1 MTFDEVLPTLLRV
14 CETWPH
20 AATLQQVAVVRD
32 LRGLIRLAV
41 DPTEGGAEHV
51 PALGALLVAAL
62 GPWFT
67 GEILSTRNGSTP
79 LRGVAQK
86 VLKQA
91 PVWEAPRYTDVLGGE
106 VPAAPGRWRL
116 WERRVG
122 KQPWLEDGAAE
133 PWALDADQPAVVTF
147 YSFKGGVGRTTTL
160 AACAL
165 FAARA
170 QEKVVVIDLDLE
182 APGLAAMFG
191 AEVEQGVVDLL
202 VDQVATGAVDL
213 SRAVKRPEGLP
224 AELAD
229 FIQVIPAG
237 KLGPG
242 YLEKLSRLDFA
253 GSAMDPAGTQI
264 PARDA
269 LLALLQRVRDE
280 LRPTWILL
288 DARAGLHDLAGLSLH
303 GLAHVDVLFSRSN
316 RQGLAGLDLV
326 LQVIAKRVRD
336 AASRMV
342 LVHAMAPAGFAEA
355 DGERAQ
361 MATATFKSFTRH
373 GLYPDPARAP
383 ALEAEDADHR
393 PWSIHRVERIERNDE
408 LDVVM
413 PHLAAPDYRAVWERI
428 RLLAPVSGGGG
439 E

>member
-14 CETWPH
+14 CETWTH
-20 AATLQQVAVVRD
+20 AAALQRVAVVRD
-32 LRGLIRLAV
+32 LRGLVRLAV
-41 DPTEGGAEHV
+41 ESTASGAD
-51 PALGALLVAAL
+51 LDGLRSLLTDAL

-67 GEILSTRNGSTP
+67 GEILSTQTGSQA
-79 LRGVAQK
+79 LRGVARR
-86 VLKQA
+86 VLDLA
-91 PVWEAPRYTDVLGGE
+91 PVWDAPRYVDNEGVE
-106 VPAAPGRWRL
+106 KPAAAGRWHL

-133 PWALDADQPAVVTF
+133 PWTLDTDQPAVVTF
-147 YSFKGGVGRTTTL
+147 FSFKGGVGRTTTL

-191 AEVEQGVVDLL
+191 AEVGQGVVDLL
-202 VDQVATGAVDL
+202 VDQVATGTVDL

-242 YLEKLSRLDFA
+242 YLEKLARLDFA

-269 LLALLQRVRDE
+269 LLALLQKVRDE

-326 LQVIAKRVRD
+326 LHVIAKRGRD

-342 LVHAMAPAGFAEA
+342 LVHAMAPAGEDEA
-355 DGERAQ
+355 LPERDR
-361 MATATFKSFTRH
+361 MARETYGSFMRH
-373 GLYPDPARAP
+373 GLYPDPAGAP
-383 ALEAEDADHR
+383 AQEAADADHQ
-393 PWSIHRVERIERNDE
+393 PWSIHREERIERNDA
-408 LDVVM
+408 LVRVTQ
-413 PHLAAPDYRAVWERI
+413 HLAAPDYLAVWERI
-428 RLLAPVSGGGG
+428 RLLAPRPAGGG